1 MTITTSPAATRTAT
15 ISGLRPINRTR
26 AAAQARQDLAYALS
40 LQGMPQREIM
50 ERVGFNDPSSVSCA
64 VRRGRERALNN
75 EGRISTR
82 RFGVEIEFTGT
93 TRQRV
98 LDQLALMETTVQAG
112 IMGYTHRV
120 TTGWKLITDVSVTS
134 AAGEGNGLEAVSPI
148 LQGEDGFKQV
158 ADMMAAITAAGGKVD
173 RTCGLHVHHDAND
186 MAPEAVARLVEFY
199 SRNQQVIDGLVSPSR
214 RSSTMNRWCRG
225 LTERETVL
233 ISEAVKTGN
242 RQAVAPTRFDRYRT
256 LNITAYAKYG
266 TVEFRQHQGTL
277 NSRKLTAWAKLGQ
290 AMADAAVREA
300 GPAPVFTS
308 VPEMLDYL
316 RVTGGLPATVA
327 SYLTERAEDLSDS

>member
-1 MTITTSPAATRTAT
+1 MTITATAATAT
-15 ISGLRPINRTR
+15 TINGLRPINRSR

-40 LQGMPQREIM
+40 QQGMPQREIM

-64 VRRGRERALNN
+64 VRRGRERALAN

-98 LDQLALMETTVQAG
+98 MDQLALMETNVRAEVQRYNHHV
-112 IMGYTHRV
+112 ISQ
-120 TTGWKLITDVSVTS
+120 WKLITDVSVTS

-186 MAPEAVARLVEFY
+186 MAPEAVARLVELY
-199 SRNQQVIDGLVSPSR
+199 SLNQGVIDQLVSPSR
-214 RSSTMNRWCRG
+214 RASTNNRWCRG
-225 LTERETVL
+225 LGASETVS
-233 ISEAVKTGN
+233 IMDAVKTGN
-242 RQAVAPTRFDRYRT
+242 RNAVSGGRFDRYRT

-277 NSRKLTAWAKLGQ
+277 NARKLTAWAKLGQ
-290 AMADAAVREA
+290 AMADAMVTATGA
-300 GPAPVFTS
+300 APRFTS
-308 VPEMLDYL
+308 VTEMVTYL
-316 RVTGGLPATVA
+316 QANGGLPATVA
-327 SYLTERAEDLSDS
+327 EYLKERAEDLSDS